1 MSKRNRKGKNKN
13 KSNDNSNNLNYSVD
27 NQVNEIS
34 IFNNENS
41 IILDESLNLDN
52 NQQIDDNQNNK
63 NNKDIFESALLLMD
77 EKMKNGLCF
86 TPNYEPNFSINYP
99 NEKFKT
105 MPIFT
110 PSTRLNSALQIE
122 DKDECFIFYYTQKKT
137 LYPTIYN
144 QLLGVSGS
152 EKIFVNNGIIERD
165 LILAN
170 MTSIIFTN
178 QKNLINLRILINEY
192 INPLMNEYKKS
203 DEEKKIFIEE
213 LCKNII
219 IQEYFSYDELFMKV
233 NELNI
238 QFTEHKIN
246 NVGLIIIDGL
256 NSITP
261 HKLEILE
268 KENGKG
274 YKLKF
279 FKYIMHKFDNN
290 SNKKNKRISNEN
302 NLQGRKSSRY
312 ENVEDVKNNIYGN
325 DSSSRKRYDNN
336 SPNAFNDKLQQN
348 IVDLISN
355 YQEKYNFN
363 LILTIFDFSQDNFYN
378 SSFGGK
384 LTYKDNKNVYVMNC
398 PELQKENCYFSF
410 KLPKIFFP
418 RKTIFLEPFNYNL
431 NYNNNIFG
439 LITNPVNTRKL
450 VFRVFKKNR
459 DDYRPIRIL
468 DKIEYDFQ

>member
-1 MSKRNRKGKNKN
+1 MNKRNKKGKN
-13 KSNDNSNNLNYSVD
+13 SNNNNNSNNLSLSED
-27 NQVNEIS
+27 NQDNELS
-34 IFNNENS
+34 IFNENNDSS
-41 IILDESLNLDN
+41 IIFEEIEKNKK
-52 NQQIDDNQNNK
+52 QIEDNQKNQNK
-63 NNKDIFESALLLMD
+63 NDIFENALLLMD
-77 EKMKNGLCF
+77 QKIKNELCF

-99 NEKFKT
+99 SSKFKT

-144 QLLGVSGS
+144 QLIGISGS
-152 EKIFVNNGIIERD
+152 EKIFVKNGIVERD

-192 INPLMNEYKKS
+192 INPLMCEYNKI
-203 DEEKKIFIEE
+203 DEEKKLFIEE

-219 IQEYFSYDELFMKV
+219 IQEYFSYDELLMKI

-238 QFTEHKIN
+238 NLTEHKIN
-246 NVGLIIIDGL
+246 DVGLVIIDGL

-261 HKLEILE
+261 HKLEIQN

-274 YKLKF
+274 YKLRF
-279 FKYIMHKFDNN
+279 YKYMMHKFDTT
-290 SNKKNKRISNEN
+290 SNKKNKRFSNEN
-302 NLQGRKSSRY
+302 NFKGRNSSRF
-312 ENVEDVKNNIYGN
+312 EKIDDIKANIYGN
-325 DSSSRKRYDNN
+325 DPINKQRYDNN
-336 SPNAFNDKLQQN
+336 SETTFNDKFQQN
-348 IVDLISN
+348 IVDLIMN
-355 YQEKYNFN
+355 YQEKFNFN
-363 LILTIFDFSQDNFYN
+363 LILTIFDFSQENFYN

-384 LTYKDNKNVYVMNC
+384 LTYKENKNVYVVNC
-398 PELQKENCYFSF
+398 PELQKENCYFAF

-418 RKTIFLEPFNYNL
+418 RKTVFLEPFNYNL

-439 LITNPVNTRKL
+439 LLTNPVNTRKY

-468 DKIEYDFQ
+468 DKMEYDFQ

>member
-1 MSKRNRKGKNKN
+1 MNKRNKKVKN
-13 KSNDNSNNLNYSVD
+13 SNINNNLNNLSSSED
-27 NQVNEIS
+27 NQENELS
-34 IFNNENS
+34 IFN
-41 IILDESLNLDN
+41 
-52 NQQIDDNQNNK
+52 QNNESEIFLEENESNK
-63 NNKDIFESALLLMD
+63 NRKQIKENPNKNDIFESALLLMD
-77 EKMKNGLCF
+77 QKIKNGLCF

-99 NEKFKT
+99 NTKFKT

-144 QLLGVSGS
+144 QLLGISGS
-152 EKIFVNNGIIERD
+152 EKIFVKNGIVERD

-192 INPLMNEYKKS
+192 INPLMNEYNKTS
-203 DEEKKIFIEE
+203 EEKKLFIEE

-219 IQEYFSYDELFMKV
+219 IQEYFSYDELFMKI

-238 QFTEHKIN
+238 KLTEHKIN
-246 NVGLIIIDGL
+246 DVGLVIIDGL

-261 HKLEILE
+261 HKLEIQN

-274 YKLKF
+274 YKLRF
-279 FKYIMHKFDNN
+279 FKYMMHKFDTT
-290 SNKKNKRISNEN
+290 SNKKNRRISNEN

-312 ENVEDVKNNIYGN
+312 EKIDDIKANIYGN
-325 DSSSRKRYDNN
+325 DPMNKQRYDSN
-336 SPNAFNDKLQQN
+336 SENSFNDKFQQN
-348 IVDLISN
+348 IVDLIMN

-363 LILTIFDFSQDNFYN
+363 LILTVFDFSQENFYN

-384 LTYKDNKNVYVMNC
+384 LTYKENKNVYVVNC
-398 PELQKENCYFSF
+398 SELQKENCYFAF
-410 KLPKIFFP
+410 KLPKIYFP
-418 RKTIFLEPFNYNL
+418 RKTVFLEPFNYNL

-439 LITNPVNTRKL
+439 LLTNPVNSTKL
-450 VFRVFKKNR
+450 VFRVFKKNK